1 MNSKLLAQIQ
11 RIAALLPP
19 TVLDSL
25 TQLLVA
31 QSVFYSE
38 GLKHQILNSYPNP
51 KFRRVIAELLT
62 SWQADCDGWDSRTM
76 AAALKS
82 SAYTLAV
89 AKEALSVEVVWTGPE
104 TERIALRRTDRVL
117 LQLIEQAQQELII
130 ISFAVYKIPT
140 IARAMQT
147 AIKRGVSLLLV
158 VETPASGDGKIP
170 FGIDTALDKEII
182 EKAQVYVW
190 PKEKRPVDNEGKYGS
205 LHVKCAISDRHHLFL
220 TSANLT
226 QYALTLNMEM
236 GLLVRSQD
244 LATQIAKHV
253 ETLVEQNI
261 LVLMT
266 NVG

>member
-1 MNSKLLAQIQ
+1 MNSKLFAQIQ

-38 GLKHQILNSYPNP
+38 AIKHQILNQFPNP
-51 KFRRVIAELLT
+51 KLRRMVAELLAT
-62 SWQADCDGWDSRTM
+62 WQADGNSWDSRAI
-76 AAALKS
+76 AAALHS
-82 SAYTLAV
+82 SAYTLAI
-89 AKEALSVEVVWTGPE
+89 AREALSVEVVWTGPE
-104 TERIALRRTDRVL
+104 TERIVLRRTDRVL

-130 ISFAVYKIPT
+130 ISFAVYDIPT
-140 IARAMQT
+140 IARAMQS
-147 AIKRGVSLLLV
+147 AIQRGVNLLLV

-170 FGIDTALDKEII
+170 FGIDTALGKEII
-182 EKAQVYVW
+182 EQARVFVW
-190 PKEKRPVDNEGKYGS
+190 PKEKRPVDNEGRYGS
-205 LHVKCAISDRHHLFL
+205 LHVKCAISDRDRLFL

-226 QYALTLNMEM
+226 KYALTLNMEM
-236 GLLVRSQD
+236 GLLVHSQD

-261 LVLMT
+261 LVLLAQ
-266 NVG
+266 